1 MGMTR
6 SEFLRSLVAGAG
18 AAITATSTLGAVL
31 DTGDGAGPANH
42 KGSKPLSKE
51 LSKAAFNKHINTKFR
66 ILDKESP
73 TVIEAE
79 LVEVEAHGSSENIQQ
94 FSLLFKGPKEPLLP
108 QKIYSIEHGGMGDF
122 DLFIVPIAA
131 DETSASYEAVFSRLS
146 GDADLKPDAGDI
158 GKKVQS

>member
-6 SEFLRSLVAGAG
+6 SEFLKSLVAGAG
-18 AAITATSTLGAVL
+18 TAISATLALGVGI
-31 DTGDGAGPANH
+31 DTGDGAGPANRE
-42 KGSKPLSKE
+42 GSKPLSKE

-131 DETSASYEAVFSRLS
+131 DETSASYEAVFTRLS
-146 GDADLKPDAGDI
+146 EDAAPKPATGTM
-158 GKKVQS
+158 GTKRQS